1 MPLWASCALRT
12 GVLLSITQ
20 VKTQASQ
27 HTSVT
32 PVLGQGKTSVCGG
45 RGKGQQ
51 VDPQSSL
58 AYQSNQPMRTRFS
71 KRLF

>member
-1 MPLWASCALRT
+1 MPLRASCALRT

-20 VKTQASQ
+20 VKTQAWQ

-45 RGKGQQ
+45 RGEGTAGGS
-51 VDPQSSL
+51 PELTSL
-58 AYQSNQPMRTRFS
+58 PV
-71 KRLF
+71 